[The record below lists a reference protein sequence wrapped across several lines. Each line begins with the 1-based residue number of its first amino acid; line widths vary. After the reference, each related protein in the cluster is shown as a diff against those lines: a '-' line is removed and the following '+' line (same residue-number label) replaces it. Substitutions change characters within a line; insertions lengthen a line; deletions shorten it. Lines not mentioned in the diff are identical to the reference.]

1 MSSSPPPWGQFPC
14 EPGSAP
20 FVQRFSGRWDGR
32 SLFIHRDESPFEPI
46 PPPVESHWPITSL
59 YPLGMK
65 KKKITKLEKLEAM
78 KKQEEERERL
88 LKEQERLT
96 SLSFKAHTES
106 FTKKIRELC
115 LTSPSLKSLSVCQLG
130 RSFQFLLKPA
140 TLPEDMLRTMLVL
153 PAIESLEVEGWI
165 LDSVEGVLSAIES
178 IPNLKSLLLPS
189 SEPNSGSGISLPT
202 LRHVAKTCPKLES
215 FQCYIDPLSP
225 VPEYSS
231 SIPTDVGLSH
241 GLRILSVGSFF
252 PLPFAKKLGYL
263 IARHLYLL
271 FPDLETIRTSGGHDA
286 ELWVDVD
293 DFVKIFQTA
302 RMDDLNRQ

>member
-1 MSSSPPPWGQFPC
+1 
-14 EPGSAP
+14 
-20 FVQRFSGRWDGR
+20 
-32 SLFIHRDESPFEPI
+32 
-46 PPPVESHWPITSL
+46 
-59 YPLGMK
+59 
-65 KKKITKLEKLEAM
+65 M

-88 LKEQERLT
+88 LKEHERLT
-96 SLSFKAHTES
+96 SLSFKAHSES
-106 FTKKIRELC
+106 FTKILRKLC
-115 LTSPSLKSLSVCQLG
+115 LTSPSLNSLSLCQLG
-130 RSFQFLLKPA
+130 GSFQFLLKPP
-140 TLPEDMLRTMLVL
+140 TLPEDVFQTMLLL

-165 LDSVEGVLSAIES
+165 LDSVESVLSAVES

-189 SEPNSGSGISLPT
+189 SQPNSGSGISLPT

-225 VPEYSS
+225 VPEYS
-231 SIPTDVGLSH
+231 IPTDVGLSH

-252 PLPFAKKLGYL
+252 PLPFVKKLGYL

-271 FPDLETIRTSGGHDA
+271 FPNLETIRTSGGHDA